1 MWARLKAQKQEGDEL
16 WAFKAQWQ
24 DELSRP
30 DRRAGYVVWRGSQP
44 VAHIL
49 TVLER
54 LEGRAAV
61 PADDDVRIDD
71 DEIKIPAFLRKDAD

>member
-1 MWARLKAQKQEGDEL
+1 
-16 WAFKAQWQ
+16 
-24 DELSRP
+24 
-30 DRRAGYVVWRGSQP
+30 

-61 PADDDVRIDD
+61 PADDDVLNDD
-71 DEIKIPAFLRKDAD
+71 DEIQIPASLRKDAD

>member
-1 MWARLKAQKQEGDEL
+1 M
-16 WAFKAQWQ
+16 
-24 DELSRP
+24 
-30 DRRAGYVVWRGSQP
+30 
-44 VAHIL
+44 AHIL

-71 DEIKIPAFLRKDAD
+71 DELKIPVFLCKDAD

>member
-1 MWARLKAQKQEGDEL
+1 MWARLKAQKQDGDEL

-30 DRRAGYVVWRGSQP
+30 DRARGYVVWRGGQP

-61 PADDDVRIDD
+61 PADDDVLNDD
-71 DEIKIPAFLRKDAD
+71 DEIQIPASLRKDAD